1 MPPEAESQG
10 AAPVIRGR
18 VYVLGDNIDTD
29 QIIPAQYLNLVPTIP
44 EEYRALGSYA
54 MAGLPETCP
63 PFIEAGTDRTP
74 YPLIVAGRNFGCG
87 SSREHAPV
95 ALGAAG
101 VRAVV
106 AESYARIFFR
116 NAVATGEL
124 YPIESAGALDG
135 LFQTGDEAELDLGAD
150 CLRNLRSG
158 AEIGLKPLGA
168 VRPVVDA
175 GGIFGYARATGM
187 IGAPRPASG
196 TGGDGPPPDPPR
208 ARRHT
213 TQVVALANQKG
224 GVGKTTTAVNL
235 AACLAEMRKRVLLID
250 LDPQCNAT
258 SGLGLEARA
267 GGSLYRALLGEAAP
281 EALVQDTPCA
291 GVDMIPAE
299 LDLAGAEVDIARVE
313 RYLHRFRDVLDAL
326 LVGPLDTAYDYIL
339 VDCPPALGILT
350 MNALAAAD
358 CLLVPMQCEYYALE
372 GLSVIVRLVEQLR
385 ASGANPDI
393 EIEGILMTMYDGRTN
408 LAEQVVREVRSHF
421 GKTVY
426 RTVIPRNVRL
436 SEAPSYGRPI
446 IAYAAHSSGA
456 EAYRALAREFNQ
468 RLTAR
473 AGTRRSAS

>member
-1 MPPEAESQG
+1 MPPDAEPQS

-44 EEYRALGSYA
+44 EEYAALGSYA
-54 MAGLPETCP
+54 MAGLPDTAL
-63 PFIEAGTDRTP
+63 PFIAAGAQRTP
-74 YPLIVAGRNFGCG
+74 YSLIVAGRNFGCG

-124 YPIESAGALDG
+124 YPIESADALEG
-135 LFQTGDEAELDLGAD
+135 LFKTGDEAELDLGAD
-150 CLRNLRSG
+150 RLRNLTSG
-158 AEIGLKPLGA
+158 AAVALKPLGA
-168 VRPVVDA
+168 VRPVVEA
-175 GGIFGYARATGM
+175 GGIFGYARKTGM
-187 IGAPRPASG
+187 LGKAQPPAGRGVDTS
-196 TGGDGPPPDPPR
+196 PPDPPR

-224 GVGKTTTAVNL
+224 GVGKTTTAINL
-235 AACLAEMRKRVLLID
+235 AACLAEARKRVLVID

-258 SGLGLEARA
+258 SGLGIEPQQGA
-267 GGSLYRALLGEAAP
+267 SLYRALLGETPP
-281 EALVQDTPCA
+281 ESLVRETPCA
-291 GVDMIPAE
+291 GVDIIPAE
-299 LDLAGAEVDIARVE
+299 LDLAGAEVDIARLD
-313 RYLHRFRDVLDAL
+313 RYLHRFRSVLDAL
-326 LVGPLDTAYDYIL
+326 LAGELDRAYAYIL

-358 CLLVPMQCEYYALE
+358 CILVPMQCEYYALE

-385 ASGANPDI
+385 ASGANP
-393 EIEGILMTMYDGRTN
+393 ELAIEGILMTMYDARTN
-408 LAEQVVREVRSHF
+408 LAEQVVREVRGHF
-421 GKTVY
+421 GETVY

-446 IAYAAHSSGA
+446 IAYAAHSTGA
-456 EAYRALAREFNQ
+456 EAYRALAREFN
-468 RLTAR
+468 RRMTAR
-473 AGTRRSAS
+473 TGATRSVS